1 WIEHP
6 FEWEANRFYAVTRDY
21 TWSPLG
27 LYPFRLFRGGA
38 ELRPT
43 SDGGCEVVAFADVT
57 PRNPQG
63 ELLTRL
69 ALGPKASRT
78 VIAQCRHFED
88 YLLGRA
94 PSPYPQLDRK
104 GSGEAVRAE
113 LVEAPAGPSSSVG
126 RTEGGPSTGMHTTGG
141 WDALLSAGVDP
152 AIVTKLRQH
161 VETAP
166 DEDVLEMRPFALA
179 DQWGTDRRDTL
190 VAFLHATTSGLV
202 HMSWKVLCPNCRISK
217 AGFASL
223 ADIKDQAH
231 CETCNISFDAM
242 VDRQIEVRFTV
253 VEAIRHVEDRRF
265 CAGGP
270 QNLPHVV
277 AQAELTP
284 GETRAITL
292 DLPPA
297 AYRLRSLQCTTNAV
311 LETTSANGD
320 PIGGASEASSE
331 RGLGGA
337 APAGPHEVGQ
347 NQLRGPG
354 GAQRPPAGP
363 GQSPAGGVSVPF
375 TLTPAAILPP
385 LAASPSGPL
394 TLTIT
399 NHTPVPSTLVIE
411 RPDWP
416 DDAATA
422 SLVSTIQE
430 FRDLFGKEALAPGL
444 QLAIQ
449 RLAFLFT
456 DLTGSTAMYQ
466 AIGQARAFRLV
477 QDHFALLTGTI
488 DAHNGAL
495 VKTIGDAIMATFPT
509 GADAFEAA
517 LAMQRE
523 IRKLD
528 VSDVSDAVDTATLL
542 KIGVHEGPCIAV
554 GANDRLDYFG
564 TTINVAARVQSEALG
579 GEIVITDEIQGL
591 PAVQEQLRAGALA
604 TTRSEARLRG
614 VREPVRLYRL
624 APSAQTAPA
633 GAPALVTRSPAASP
647 V

>member
-1 WIEHP
+1 M
-6 FEWEANRFYAVTRDY
+6 
-21 TWSPLG
+21 
-27 LYPFRLFRGGA
+27 
-38 ELRPT
+38 
-43 SDGGCEVVAFADVT
+43 
-57 PRNPQG
+57 
-63 ELLTRL
+63 
-69 ALGPKASRT
+69 ALGPKASRA
-78 VIAQCRHFED
+78 VIAQCRIFER
-88 YLLGRA
+88 YLLGQA
-94 PSPYPQLDRK
+94 PSPYPQLERGRRDVIEPAP
-104 GSGEAVRAE
+104 SPTSEPAPLTVSDLAEATGRGAWHTLVRDGVAPSLVARLKEHIEQAAE
-113 LVEAPAGPSSSVG
+113 
-126 RTEGGPSTGMHTTGG
+126 
-141 WDALLSAGVDP
+141 
-152 AIVTKLRQH
+152 
-161 VETAP
+161 
-166 DEDVLEMRPFALA
+166 EDVLEMRPFALA

-190 VAFLHATTSGLV
+190 VAFLHATTAGIV

-231 CETCNISFDAM
+231 CETCNITFDAM
-242 VDRQIEVRFTV
+242 VDRQVEVRFTV

-277 AQAELTP
+277 AQTELDP
-284 GETRAITL
+284 GETREITIAL
-292 DLPPA
+292 PA
-297 AYRLRSLQCTTNAV
+297 AAFRLRSLQCATNAV
-311 LETTSANGD
+311 LETASTNGTGD
-320 PIGGASEASSE
+320 ASRTTDE
-331 RGLGGA
+331 RA
-337 APAGPHEVGQ
+337 HETVEHTT
-347 NQLRGPG
+347 
-354 GAQRPPAGP
+354 
-363 GQSPAGGVSVPF
+363 F

-385 LAASPSGPL
+385 LAGADAGST
-394 TLTIT
+394 TLRIVNQTGVT
-399 NHTPVPSTLVIE
+399 ATLVVE

-422 SLVSTIQE
+422 SLVSTLQE

-477 QDHFALLTGTI
+477 QDHFGLLVGSI
-488 DAHNGAL
+488 DENNGAL
-495 VKTIGDAIMATFPT
+495 VKTIGDAIMAAFPT
-509 GADAFEAA
+509 GADAFSAA

-564 TTINVAARVQSEALG
+564 TTINVAARVQSEAHG
-579 GEIVITDEIQGL
+579 GEIVITKEVFDL
-591 PAVQEQLRAGALA
+591 PSVQSALRDLSLD
-604 TTRSEARLRG
+604 TTQSEVQLRG
-614 VREPVRLYRL
+614 VRDAVRLYRL
-624 APSAQTAPA
+624 SGVQAPDVAATEGVPVAGDSDRKRSA
-633 GAPALVTRSPAASP
+633 AASP